1 NQMYYDRYW
10 SDENFTAVGKLTSL
24 AEENGI
30 SILQLALKWCVS
42 RPGVTSIISGVSKL
56 SQIEQNIASLEG
68 EALTD
73 DVLAACDE
81 VWRSLAGTRFGY
93 NR

>member
-1 NQMYYDRYW
+1 FANNQMYYDRYW

-42 RPGVTSIISGVSKL
+42 RASVTSRVRRFFGA
-56 SQIEQNIASLEG
+56 ASPRNFRK
-68 EALTD
+68 T
-73 DVLAACDE
+73 
-81 VWRSLAGTRFGY
+81 
-93 NR
+93 